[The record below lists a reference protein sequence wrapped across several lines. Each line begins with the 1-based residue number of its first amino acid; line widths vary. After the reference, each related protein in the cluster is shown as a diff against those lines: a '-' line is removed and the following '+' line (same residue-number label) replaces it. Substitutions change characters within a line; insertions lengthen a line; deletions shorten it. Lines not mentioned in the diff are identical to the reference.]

1 MRVPVRFLAV
11 LAWLLPALAFAQPA
25 VPAKPLPRLTDPRPI
40 DGLIVR
46 LKDAPSHEQA
56 LALGMTGAVEQS
68 LQGVL
73 RRAGV
78 AATRIRPTGRASQ
91 RLDFGHVLGRD
102 EAEHLAA
109 RLSAQ
114 PEVQWVDFNTRERRL
129 ALPNPNDP
137 FYQSG
142 QQWWLQQPPSA
153 VGYAGAPGFS
163 AAWAIST
170 GAAVPAA
177 VVAVL
182 DTGITC
188 HDDLGNMTAGCIG
201 GHVLPGYDFV
211 SDTTF
216 ANDGNGR
223 DADPRDPGDWVSKED
238 LANPLFASCDVE
250 NSSWHGTDMTGLI
263 GALTDNGIGV
273 AAANWEAQIVPVRV
287 AGKCGADVTD
297 IIDGMYWAA
306 GLRAPDGSLDAVPVN
321 AHPARIVNISFGSSN
336 ACGPE
341 YQAAIDDLRA
351 NNVIVVAAAGNER
364 AALDRPANCSG
375 VIAVGAV
382 NQDGFKS
389 NYSNFGAATANS
401 LLLMTVGGDPPQ
413 DGAWGSLLG
422 DTGLLTIDNSGT
434 TTPGGSAYA
443 RLYGTSFS
451 TPLVSA
457 AASLMLGVNPGLSA
471 AQVIDGLRKSARPHV
486 TSNLIG
492 VCSSS
497 NPGRCI
503 CDQSICGAGL
513 LDVAQALA
521 YAQNP
526 AAYVPPARQPVLID
540 DATIAQA
547 VALGPD
553 QAGISP
559 APPPPTSS
567 GGGALDPTWLAALAL
582 AVLAV
587 ARASRAG

>member
-1 MRVPVRFLAV
+1 M
-11 LAWLLPALAFAQPA
+11 
-25 VPAKPLPRLTDPRPI
+25 
-40 DGLIVR
+40 
-46 LKDAPSHEQA
+46 
-56 LALGMTGAVEQS
+56 
-68 LQGVL
+68 
-73 RRAGV
+73 
-78 AATRIRPTGRASQ
+78 
-91 RLDFGHVLGRD
+91 
-102 EAEHLAA
+102 
-109 RLSAQ
+109 
-114 PEVQWVDFNTRERRL
+114 
-129 ALPNPNDP
+129 
-137 FYQSG
+137 
-142 QQWWLQQPPSA
+142 
-153 VGYAGAPGFS
+153 
-163 AAWAIST
+163 
-170 GAAVPAA
+170 
-177 VVAVL
+177 
-182 DTGITC
+182 
-188 HDDLGNMTAGCIG
+188 
-201 GHVLPGYDFV
+201 
-211 SDTTF
+211 
-216 ANDGNGR
+216 
-223 DADPRDPGDWVSKED
+223 
-238 LANPLFASCDVE
+238 
-250 NSSWHGTDMTGLI
+250 
-263 GALTDNGIGV
+263 
-273 AAANWEAQIVPVRV
+273 
-287 AGKCGADVTD
+287 
-297 IIDGMYWAA
+297 
-306 GLRAPDGSLDAVPVN
+306 
-321 AHPARIVNISFGSSN
+321 
-336 ACGPE
+336 
-341 YQAAIDDLRA
+341 RA

-389 NYSNFGAATANS
+389 NYSNFCAATANS